1 MATVNNNNVK
11 KFINYMATPLSL
23 LAIDLIYTSNNI
35 VYERADLYR
44 DFILTLDDLIE
55 TTYLGH
61 ELTEEKERLNHFNWC
76 WNKASEAISQKNI
89 KFIRNNDAYVY
100 FLDYY
105 FDTFYSNNNVN
116 FKIGDFWSY
125 IFNYNIEKS
134 RSDLDSFINLYK
146 ILEKSYKKD

>member
-1 MATVNNNNVK
+1 
-11 KFINYMATPLSL
+11 MATPLSL

-35 VYERADLYR
+35 VFERADLYR

-61 ELTEEKERLNHFNWC
+61 ELTEEKERLNHFIWC
-76 WNKASEAISQKNI
+76 WNQASEFISQKNI
-89 KFIRNNDAYVY
+89 KFMRNNDAYIY

-105 FDTFYSNNNVN
+105 FDTFYSNKKTVD
-116 FKIGDFWSY
+116 FKISDFWKY

>member
-1 MATVNNNNVK
+1 MGDIKKNNVQ
-11 KFINYMATPLSL
+11 KFIKYMARPLSL

-35 VYERADLYR
+35 VYERVDLYR
-44 DFILTLDDLIE
+44 DFTLTLDDLIQ

-61 ELTEEKERLNHFNWC
+61 ELTEERERLNHFNWC
-76 WNKASEAISQKNI
+76 WDKASELITQKNI
-89 KFIRNNDAYVY
+89 KFVDNNHAYVY

-105 FDTFYSNNNVN
+105 FDTFYSN
-116 FKIGDFWSY
+116 KINDFNISDFWSY